1 MAAKGIF
8 CLGLLA
14 AFLDLATSIPYHQG
28 QSHQDGVSHALN
40 TPSPPSPPS
49 PPASSWGPPDHPSPP
64 ANYSMGPPSNS
75 MDLPNPP
82 ANHWGPPSPPT
93 NSWGPPGHP
102 GPPAN
107 AMGHPSRPA
116 NYWGTS
122 SPPVN
127 AWYTKPFELPTCKC
141 INPFLGTH
149 NGYR

>member
-1 MAAKGIF
+1 MTAKGIF
-8 CLGLLA
+8 CLVLFA

-64 ANYSMGPPSNS
+64 ANYSMGPPSPPSNS

-82 ANHWGPPSPPT
+82 VNHWGPPA
-93 NSWGPPGHP
+93 N
-102 GPPAN
+102 N
-107 AMGHPSRPA
+107 AMGHPSPPA

-122 SPPVN
+122 RPPVN